1 MACILIT
8 RPPYAIGS
16 IYLCK
21 DKDKAIPGL
30 PATFVMQ
37 MFAKELGEF
46 VTVGTVSIKKRLIGV
61 PQYDLKTPQSLRQRH
76 TECFF

>member
-1 MACILIT
+1 MKCMACILTT
-8 RPPYAIGS
+8 RPLYAIGS

-30 PATFVMQ
+30 PATFLMQ

-46 VTVGTVSIKKRLIGV
+46 VTVGRVSIQKKAHWCTSI
-61 PQYDLKTPQSLRQRH
+61 
-76 TECFF
+76 